1 MSRKQYSRYVLVVDN
16 LSSNTPSSDI
26 QYEFEMAGKVLH
38 VTRDY
43 KARAA
48 LVEFDSR
55 LSKTAA
61 SRACRSSDA
70 KYAWDKM
77 DGFKMDGRRW
87 KVDWA
92 SRADFELFGWRW
104 TEGRS
109 PSPRRRSRSRSPATP
124 HDKDLKRHNSHSPE
138 RARSLSP
145 DQARRGSP
153 SQ

>member
-48 LVEFDSR
+48 LVEFD
-55 LSKTAA
+55 
-61 SRACRSSDA
+61 RSSDA